1 MQSRVVRLAISPCP
15 NDTFMF
21 DAMLNGRIDTEGLQF
36 EVDYLDIEQLNSA
49 ALEHRYDVTK
59 CSTAILPAIIHNY
72 RLLDSGSALGRGN
85 GPLLVRRRGF
95 EGALRNIVVPGLH
108 TTANL
113 LTHRLFEEIENR
125 TPMLFSEISD
135 AVARGEY
142 DAGVLIHEG
151 RFVYERYD
159 LELVADLGI
168 EWERCTGLPLPLGSI
183 VASRGME
190 EDVVERVERVLR
202 RSIEYAFANPM
213 ASRDYVKQ
221 HAQELEDRVIESHIA
236 LFVNNFS
243 LSLGEEGQRAVAAL
257 TGLEL

>member
-1 MQSRVVRLAISPCP
+1 MESRVVRLAISPCP

-168 EWERCTGLPLPLGSI
+168 EWERRTGLPLPLGSI
-183 VASRGME
+183 FASRGVE
-190 EDVVERVERVLR
+190 DDVVERVERLLR

-213 ASRDYVKQ
+213 ASRDYVKN

-243 LSLGEEGQRAVAAL
+243 LSLGDEGRRAVAAL

>member
-113 LTHRLFEEIENR
+113 LTHRLFEEIESR

-168 EWERCTGLPLPLGSI
+168 EWERRTALPLPLGSI
-183 VASRGME
+183 VASRGVE
-190 EDVVERVERVLR
+190 DDVVERVERLLR

-221 HAQELEDRVIESHIA
+221 HAQELEDRVIDSHIA

-243 LSLGEEGQRAVAAL
+243 LSLGEEGRRAVAAL

>member
-1 MQSRVVRLAISPCP
+1 
-15 NDTFMF
+15 MF

-168 EWERCTGLPLPLGSI
+168 EWERRTALPLPLGSI
-183 VASRGME
+183 VASRGVE
-190 EDVVERVERVLR
+190 EDVVERVERLLR

-213 ASRDYVKQ
+213 ASRDYVKN
-221 HAQELEDRVIESHIA
+221 HAQELEDRVIDSHIA

-243 LSLGEEGQRAVAAL
+243 LSLGDEGQRAVAAL